1 MVARAL
7 VLNAS
12 HEPLSVVSCRRAV
25 VLVIRGRAVVMEH
38 RHEEWSS
45 ERMTVPVPSVVRLTS
60 YVSVPYGRKIAVTS
74 KAVFGRDGYRCQYCS
89 GPAES
94 IDHVVPRSRGG
105 QHTWE
110 NVVAC
115 CRRCNVK
122 KGDRLPS
129 EVGFDLNRRPGTPMR
144 HAWVYAAGAYS
155 VDPIWER
162 YLPVDS
168 G

>member
-1 MVARAL
+1 MARTL

-25 VLVIRGRAVVMEH
+25 VLVIRGRAVVVEH
-38 RHEEWSS
+38 HVDEWRS
-45 ERMTVPVPSVVRLTS
+45 EHVIVPVPSVVRLTS
-60 YVSVPYGRKIAVTS
+60 YVKVPYTRNVALS
-74 KAVFGRDGYRCQYCS
+74 RNAVFNRDGYRCQYCA

-105 QHTWE
+105 RHEWE

-122 KGDRLPS
+122 KGNRLPH
-129 EVGFDLNRRPGTPMR
+129 EAGFALSRRPTVPMR
-144 HAWVYAAGAYS
+144 HAWIYASSGYA
-155 VDPIWER
+155 VDPVWER
-162 YLPVDS
+162 YLLAES
-168 G
+168 A